1 MDVKGCNFA
10 TMKQLLL
17 LIIVHFPLLFWAQE
31 IAVFGH
37 CYLKGKKPAT
47 GANVQLHFIAEG
59 AVLNSMMTTTDKN
72 GYYSFTPLSLGDNIE
87 IIYQYGD
94 VTLTLKTQLNS
105 TNTVQ
110 ELPDQNFT
118 IQENKGV
125 VVRQDGQNPFEI
137 EKLPQLNLKGIVGL
151 EKTLTLTTAATS
163 NNELTSNYNVRGG
176 NYDENLVYVNGFQV
190 YRPFLTRSGQQEGMS
205 FIHSSLVEDVRFS
218 AGGFSSNYGDR
229 LSSVLDITYKSPN
242 DFHASAMASLLG
254 IEAHIEEAVNAR
266 FNFLV
271 GARYRSNGYFL
282 NTLPTKGAYNPVFAD
297 AQILSNYQLNEYWTW
312 SFLGH
317 FSTNAYRFAPQTA
330 QSDFGTANEAYRLM
344 IYFEGQENSNF
355 QTLMGGTSLKYAKNN
370 TKLDFYL
377 SAFSSDEREYFDILG
392 QYFINELET
401 DPSKEAFG
409 DSIATLGVGGFLNHG
424 RNRLQA
430 QILNA
435 YHNGSFVF
443 LDNFI
448 DQNKTKKR
456 FYELSWG
463 LNLQSDH
470 FEDQLSEWRLID
482 SSGYSLPQTQPDS
495 IVLFETIKGKLSLD
509 GYRATSYLQ
518 FSNSW
523 VKVSRSKI
531 IALKAPYKNENGE
544 KIQVY
549 DTLDISSRK
558 VNFQIGLRGGYTS
571 INKEPFFTPRL
582 SISYAPAAY
591 MWQNGQAV
599 RRGLLFKFSSGL
611 YYQPPFYREF
621 RTFDGQ
627 LALGVQAQKSLHL
640 VAGSEF
646 LFQMWG
652 RQTPFKLN
660 TELYYKY
667 LWDINP
673 YEIENVR
680 TRYYA
685 NNNAVGYAYGLDINV
700 HGEFVE
706 GIQSFFKLGLL
717 STKEDI
723 IGDQYTN
730 YYNAAGERII
740 FGYSQDQEVVDSVVV
755 IPGFI
760 PRPTDQWLT
769 FGALVQ
775 DQMPG
780 YEAFKVQMGL
790 QYGSRLP
797 YGPPDFVRYKDTL
810 RMRSYFRVDLGLSY
824 DLLHH
829 QAEKKPGKKAW
840 QTLDQALISLE
851 IFNVLG
857 VNNVLSKQWIQDVQ
871 GKFYSVPNYLTQ
883 RLFNLKFS
891 MAF

>member
-1 MDVKGCNFA
+1 MHVKDCNFVA
-10 TMKQLLL
+10 MKQLLL
-17 LIIVHFPLLFWAQE
+17 VFFLCAPLLFFAQQ
-31 IAVFGH
+31 ITVFGH
-37 CYLKGKKPAT
+37 CYVKGKQAAV
-47 GANVQLHFIAEG
+47 GAQIQLKVIDNRSVNIPTE
-59 AVLNSMMTTTDKN
+59 TTTDQQ
-72 GYYSFTPLSLGDNIE
+72 GYYAFQNVQVGQLIELHYFFEGTELTFNTLITDNKIR
-87 IIYQYGD
+87 
-94 VTLTLKTQLNS
+94 
-105 TNTVQ
+105 Q
-110 ELPDQNFT
+110 ELPDQNFA
-118 IQENKGV
+118 IQDNRGV
-125 VVRQDGQNPFEI
+125 VVRQEGQNPFEI

-151 EKTLTLTTAATS
+151 ERTLTLTTAATS

-190 YRPFLTRSGQQEGMS
+190 FRPFLTRSGQQEGMS

-218 AGGFSSNYGDR
+218 AGGFAANYGDR
-229 LSSVLDITYKSPN
+229 LSSVLDITYKTP
-242 DFHASAMASLLG
+242 DAFHASAMASLLG
-254 IEAHIEEAVNAR
+254 VEAHVEEAISQR

-297 AQILSNYQLNEYWTW
+297 AQILTNYQLNEHWTW

-355 QTLMGGTSLKYAKNN
+355 QTLMGGTSLKYAKDQL
-370 TKLDFYL
+370 KLDFYA
-377 SAFSSDEREYFDILG
+377 SAFQSDEREYFDILG

-401 DPSKEAFG
+401 DPSKEEFG

-424 RNRLQA
+424 RNRLRA
-430 QILNA
+430 EIFSV
-435 YHNGSFVF
+435 YHNGSYLIEDGFTDV
-443 LDNFI
+443 
-448 DQNKTKKR
+448 NKNRKR
-456 FYELSWG
+456 YNEISWG
-463 LNLQSDH
+463 FQLQADH
-470 FEDQLSEWRLID
+470 FKDQLSEWRLID

-495 IVLFETIKGKLSLD
+495 IILFETIKGNLSLD
-509 GYRATSYLQ
+509 GYRSTAFVQ
-518 FSNSW
+518 WSNSW
-523 VKVSRSKI
+523 TRVQRNKMVNGVYKVEGRK
-531 IALKAPYKNENGE
+531 ETWT
-544 KIQVY
+544 
-549 DTLDISSRK
+549 DTLDISTRRL
-558 VNFQIGLRGGYTS
+558 NFQLGLRGGYTS
-571 INKEPFFTPRL
+571 INKEPYFTPRL
-582 SISYAPAAY
+582 SFSYAPAAY
-591 MWQNGQAV
+591 MWQNGKAV
-599 RRGLLFKFSSGL
+599 RRGLLFKFSTGL
-611 YYQPPFYREF
+611 YYQPPLYREF

-627 LALGVQAQKSLHL
+627 LALGVQAQKSLHI

-652 RQTPFKLN
+652 RQTPFKL
-660 TELYYKY
+660 
-667 LWDINP
+667 NP

-723 IGDQYTN
+723 IGDTYTK
-730 YYNAAGERII
+730 YFNAAGERII
-740 FGYSQDQEVVDSVVV
+740 FGYSEDQTVVDSAV
-755 IPGFI
+755 ILPGFI

-790 QYGSRLP
+790 QYGARLP
-797 YGPPDFVRYKDTL
+797 YGPPDFTRYKDTL

-824 DLLHH
+824 DLLHGKTELR
-829 QAEKKPGKKAW
+829 QGKKGWSA
-840 QTLDQALISLE
+840 LDQALISLE
-851 IFNVLG
+851 IFNILG

-891 MAF
+891 IAF

>member
-1 MDVKGCNFA
+1 
-10 TMKQLLL
+10 MKQVLLL
-17 LIIVHFPLLFWAQE
+17 FFMTMPLLFWAQQ
-31 IAVFGH
+31 ITVFGH
-37 CYLKGKKPAT
+37 CYHKGRKP
-47 GANVQLHFIAEG
+47 AEG
-59 AVLNSMMTTTDKN
+59 ATIQLKVIDNRSVQVPSTTTSDKN
-72 GYYSFTPLSLGDNIE
+72 GYYAFGNLSAGNLIEIQYELNGVLLSLNM
-87 IIYQYGD
+87 
-94 VTLTLKTQLNS
+94 LL
-105 TNTVQ
+105 TNTNAQQ
-110 ELPDQNFT
+110 ELPDQNFS
-118 IQENKGV
+118 IQDNRGV
-125 VVRQDGQNPFEI
+125 VVRQEGQNPFEI
-137 EKLPQLNLKGIVGL
+137 EKLPQLNLKGIVNL

-218 AGGFSSNYGDR
+218 AGGFAANYGDR
-229 LSSVLDITYKSPN
+229 LSSVLDITYKTP
-242 DFHASAMASLLG
+242 DAFHASAMASLLG
-254 IEAHIEEAVNAR
+254 IEAHVEEAVSQR

-271 GARYRSNGYFL
+271 GARYRSNGYLL

-297 AQILSNYQLNEYWTW
+297 AQILTNYQLNEFWTW

-355 QTLMGGTSLKYAKNN
+355 QTLMGGTSLKYAKDK

-377 SAFSSDEREYFDILG
+377 SAFQSDEREYFDILG

-401 DPSKEAFG
+401 DPSKEEFG

-430 QILNA
+430 QIFNA
-435 YHNGSFVF
+435 YHNGSYLLF
-443 LDNFI
+443 DNYT

-456 FYELSWG
+456 YSELSWG
-463 LNLQSDH
+463 LNVQADH
-470 FEDQLSEWRLID
+470 FVDQLSEWRLID

-495 IVLFETIKGKLSLD
+495 IVLFETIKGNLSLN
-509 GYRATSYLQ
+509 GYRSTGYFQ
-518 FSNSW
+518 WSNSW
-523 VKVSRSKI
+523 VQVSHNKI
-531 IALKAPYKNENGE
+531 VAVKMPYKNQNGE
-544 KIQVY
+544 KTSVL
-549 DTLDISSRK
+549 DTLDISTK
-558 VNFQIGLRGGYTS
+558 KFNFQFGLRGGYTS
-571 INKEPFFTPRL
+571 INKEPYFTPRF
-582 SISYAPAAY
+582 SFSYAPAAY

-599 RRGLLFKFSSGL
+599 RRGLVFKFSSGL

-627 LALGVQAQKSLHL
+627 LALGVQAQKSLHV

-660 TELYYKY
+660 TEIYYKY
-667 LWDINP
+667 LWDLNP

-730 YYNAAGERII
+730 YFNAAGERII
-740 FGYSQDQEVVDSVVV
+740 FGYSEDQVVVDSAV
-755 IPGFI
+755 ILPGYI

-797 YGPPDFVRYKDTL
+797 YGPPDLTRYKDTL
-810 RMRSYFRVDLGLSY
+810 RMRAYFRVDLGLSY
-824 DLLHH
+824 DLLHGKTE
-829 QAEKKPGKKAW
+829 AKPAKKGW
-840 QTLDQALISLE
+840 QQLDQALISLE
-851 IFNVLG
+851 IFNILG

-891 MAF
+891 VAF

>member
-1 MDVKGCNFA
+1 V
-10 TMKQLLL
+10 
-17 LIIVHFPLLFWAQE
+17 
-31 IAVFGH
+31 
-37 CYLKGKKPAT
+37 
-47 GANVQLHFIAEG
+47 
-59 AVLNSMMTTTDKN
+59 
-72 GYYSFTPLSLGDNIE
+72 GDLIE
-87 IIYQYGD
+87 IKYEFED
-94 VTLTLKTQLNS
+94 VTLSLNTMI
-105 TNTVQ
+105 TNTNALQ
-110 ELPDQNFT
+110 ELPDQNFS
-118 IQENKGV
+118 IQDNRGV
-125 VVRQDGQNPFEI
+125 VVRQEGQNPFEI
-137 EKLPQLNLKGIVGL
+137 EKLPQLNLKGIVNL

-218 AGGFSSNYGDR
+218 AGGFAANYGDR
-229 LSSVLDITYKSPN
+229 LSSVLDITYKTP
-242 DFHASAMASLLG
+242 DAFHASAMASLLG
-254 IEAHIEEAVNAR
+254 IEAHVEEAVSQR

-271 GARYRSNGYFL
+271 GARYRSNGYLL

-297 AQILSNYQLNEYWTW
+297 AQILTNYQLNEFWTW

-355 QTLMGGTSLKYAKNN
+355 QTLMGGTSLKYAKDK

-377 SAFSSDEREYFDILG
+377 SAFQSDEREYFDILG
-392 QYFINELET
+392 QYYINELET
-401 DPSKEAFG
+401 DPSKEEFG

-430 QILNA
+430 QIFNA
-435 YHNGSFVF
+435 YHNGTYLLF
-443 LDNFI
+443 DNYT

-456 FYELSWG
+456 YSELSWG
-463 LNLQSDH
+463 LNVQADH
-470 FEDQLSEWRLID
+470 FVDQLSEWRLID

-495 IVLFETIKGKLSLD
+495 IVLFETIKGNLSLN
-509 GYRATSYLQ
+509 GYRSTGYFQ
-518 FSNSW
+518 WSNSW
-523 VKVSRSKI
+523 VKVSHNKI
-531 IALKAPYKNENGE
+531 VAVKMPYKNQNGE
-544 KIQVY
+544 KTSVT
-549 DTLDISSRK
+549 DTLDISTK
-558 VNFQIGLRGGYTS
+558 KFNFQFGLRGGYTS
-571 INKEPFFTPRL
+571 INNEPYFTPRL
-582 SISYAPAAY
+582 SFSYAPAAY

-627 LALGVQAQKSLHL
+627 LALGVQAQKSLHV

-660 TELYYKY
+660 TEIFYKY
-667 LWDINP
+667 LWDLNP

-740 FGYSQDQEVVDSVVV
+740 FGYSEDQVVVDSTVVL
-755 IPGFI
+755 PGYI

-797 YGPPDFVRYKDTL
+797 YGPPDLTRYKDTL
-810 RMRSYFRVDLGLSY
+810 RMRAYFRVDLGLSY
-824 DLLHH
+824 DLLHGKT
-829 QAEKKPGKKAW
+829 EMKTGKKGW
-840 QTLDQALISLE
+840 QQLDQALISLE

-891 MAF
+891 VAF

>member
-1 MDVKGCNFA
+1 
-10 TMKQLLL
+10 MKQLVL
-17 LIIVHFPLLFWAQE
+17 LILLVLPLLSWAQE
-31 IAVFGH
+31 ITLYGH
-37 CYLKGKKPAT
+37 CYLKGKKPAV
-47 GANVQLHFIAEG
+47 GAK
-59 AVLNSMMTTTDKN
+59 VLLKVMDNRSLNIPTETTTNDK
-72 GYYSFTPLSLGDNIE
+72 GYYAFTNISQGQILELQYIYEGTELSFNTIITDNA
-87 IIYQYGD
+87 
-94 VTLTLKTQLNS
+94 TL
-105 TNTVQ
+105 Q
-110 ELPDQNFT
+110 ELPDQHFN
-118 IQENKGV
+118 IQDNKAVIVGRDV
-125 VVRQDGQNPFEI
+125 QNPFEI
-137 EKLPQLNLKGIVGL
+137 EKLPPLNLKGIVGL
-151 EKTLTLTTAATS
+151 ERTLTLTTAATS

-190 YRPFLTRSGQQEGMS
+190 FRPFLTRSGQQEGMS

-218 AGGFSSNYGDR
+218 AGGFAANYGDR
-229 LSSVLDITYKSPN
+229 LSSVLDITYKTPTA
-242 DFHASAMASLLG
+242 FHASALASLLG
-254 IEAHIEEAVNAR
+254 VEAHIEEAVNQR

-297 AQILSNYQLNEYWTW
+297 AQILTNYQLNENWTW

-355 QTLMGGTSLKYAKNN
+355 QTLMGGTSLKYAKNR
-370 TKLDFYL
+370 TKLDFYA
-377 SAFSSDEREYFDILG
+377 SAFQSDEREYFDILG
-392 QYFINELET
+392 QYYINELET
-401 DPSKEAFG
+401 DPSKEEFG
-409 DSIATLGVGGFLNHG
+409 DSIATLGVGGFLNHA
-424 RNRLQA
+424 RNRLKA
-430 QILNA
+430 QIFSV
-435 YHNGSFVF
+435 YHNGSYLFADGFVN
-443 LDNFI
+443 D
-448 DQNKTKKR
+448 NKTKKR
-456 FYELSWG
+456 YSELSWG
-463 LNLQSDH
+463 IQGQADH

-495 IVLFETIKGKLSLD
+495 IVLFETIKGQLQLD
-509 GYRATSYLQ
+509 GWRASAFAQ
-518 FSNSW
+518 WSNSW
-523 VKVSRSKI
+523 TKVQRQKI
-531 IALKAPYKNENGE
+531 VSGAYKRGGE
-544 KIQVY
+544 QY
-549 DTLDISSRK
+549 AWADTLDISTRK
-558 VNFQIGLRGGYTS
+558 LNLQVGLRGGYTS
-571 INKEPFFTPRL
+571 VNKEPYFTPRI
-582 SISYAPAAY
+582 SFSYAPASY

-627 LALGVQAQKSLHL
+627 LALGVQAQKSLHV

-646 LFQMWG
+646 MFQMWG
-652 RQTPFKLN
+652 RETPFKLN

-667 LWDINP
+667 LWDLNP

-706 GIQSFFKLGLL
+706 GIQSFFKMGLL

-723 IGDQYTN
+723 KGDKYTI

-740 FGYSQDQEVVDSVVV
+740 FGYSEDQTIVDSTVVL
-755 IPGFI
+755 PGFI

-769 FGALVQ
+769 FGALIQ

-780 YEAFKVQMGL
+780 YEAFKVQVGL
-790 QYGSRLP
+790 QYGSPLP
-797 YGPPDFVRYKDTL
+797 YGPPDFTRYKDTL
-810 RMRSYFRVDLGLSY
+810 RLRSYFRVDLGLSY
-824 DLLHH
+824 DLLHKRTE
-829 QAEKKPGKKAW
+829 AKMGKKGW
-840 QTLDQALISLE
+840 QSLDQALISLE

>member
-1 MDVKGCNFA
+1 VGRDA
-10 TMKQLLL
+10 
-17 LIIVHFPLLFWAQE
+17 
-31 IAVFGH
+31 
-37 CYLKGKKPAT
+37 
-47 GANVQLHFIAEG
+47 
-59 AVLNSMMTTTDKN
+59 
-72 GYYSFTPLSLGDNIE
+72 
-87 IIYQYGD
+87 
-94 VTLTLKTQLNS
+94 
-105 TNTVQ
+105 
-110 ELPDQNFT
+110 
-118 IQENKGV
+118 
-125 VVRQDGQNPFEI
+125 QNPFEI
-137 EKLPQLNLKGIVGL
+137 EKLPPLNLKGIVGL
-151 EKTLTLTTAATS
+151 ERTLTLTTAATS

-190 YRPFLTRSGQQEGMS
+190 FRPFLTRSGQQEGMS

-218 AGGFSSNYGDR
+218 AGGFAANYGDR
-229 LSSVLDITYKSPN
+229 LSSVLDINYKTPTA
-242 DFHASAMASLLG
+242 FHASAMASLLG
-254 IEAHIEEAVNAR
+254 VEAHIEEAVNQR

-297 AQILSNYQLNEYWTW
+297 AQILTNYQLNEYWTW

-355 QTLMGGTSLKYAKNN
+355 QTLMGGTSLKYAKDR
-370 TKLDFYL
+370 TKLEFYA
-377 SAFSSDEREYFDILG
+377 SAFQSDEREYFDILG
-392 QYFINELET
+392 QYYINELET
-401 DPSKEAFG
+401 DPSKEEFG
-409 DSIATLGVGGFLNHG
+409 DSIATLGVGGFLNHA
-424 RNRLQA
+424 RNQLKA
-430 QILNA
+430 QILSV
-435 YHNGSFVF
+435 YHNGSYLFADGFVN
-443 LDNFI
+443 D
-448 DQNKTKKR
+448 NKTKKR
-456 FYELSWG
+456 YSELSWG
-463 LNLQSDH
+463 IQGQADH
-470 FEDQLSEWRLID
+470 FQDQLNEWRLID

-495 IVLFETIKGKLSLD
+495 IVLFETIKGQLQLD
-509 GYRATSYLQ
+509 GFRANAYAQ
-518 FSNSW
+518 WSNSW
-523 VKVSRSKI
+523 TKVNRQKI
-531 IALKAPYKNENGE
+531 VTGYYKRDG
-544 KIQVY
+544 KQFSWT
-549 DTLDISSRK
+549 DTLDISTRK
-558 VNFQIGLRGGYTS
+558 LNLQVGLRGGYTS
-571 INKEPFFTPRL
+571 VNKEPYFTPRI
-582 SISYAPAAY
+582 SFSYAPAAY
-591 MWQNGQAV
+591 MWQNGQTV

-627 LALGVQAQKSLHL
+627 LALGVQAQKSLHV

-646 LFQMWG
+646 MFQMWG
-652 RQTPFKLN
+652 RETPFKLT

-667 LWDINP
+667 LWDLNP

-723 IGDQYTN
+723 KDDQYTIF
-730 YYNAAGERII
+730 YNAAGERII
-740 FGYSQDQEVVDSVVV
+740 FGYSEDQTIVDSTVVL
-755 IPGFI
+755 PGYI

-797 YGPPDFVRYKDTL
+797 YGPPDFTRYKDTL
-810 RMRSYFRVDLGLSY
+810 RLRSYFRVDLGFSY
-824 DLLHH
+824 DLLHKRTE
-829 QAEKKPGKKAW
+829 AKMGKKGW
-840 QTLDQALISLE
+840 QSLDQALISLE
-851 IFNVLG
+851 IFNILG

>member
-1 MDVKGCNFA
+1 MGVKDCNFVY
-10 TMKQLLL
+10 MKQLLL
-17 LIIVHFPLLFWAQE
+17 LFWLALPLFNWAQD
-31 IAVFGH
+31 ITVFGH
-37 CYLKGKKPAT
+37 CYLRGKNPAI
-47 GANVQLHFIAEG
+47 GAKVQLKVNDNRSVNITRET
-59 AVLNSMMTTTDKN
+59 VTNEK
-72 GYYSFTPLSLGDNIE
+72 GYYAFQNISKGQIIE
-87 IIYQYGD
+87 IRYVFEG
-94 VTLTLKTQLNS
+94 TELTLNTIITESS
-105 TNTVQ
+105 TLQ
-110 ELPDQNFT
+110 ELPDQHFN
-118 IQENKGV
+118 IQDNRAV
-125 VVRQDGQNPFEI
+125 VVGRDGQNPFEI
-137 EKLPQLNLKGIVGL
+137 EALPPLNLKGIVGL
-151 EKTLTLTTAATS
+151 ERTLTLTTAATS

-190 YRPFLTRSGQQEGMS
+190 FRPFLTRSGQQEGMS

-218 AGGFSSNYGDR
+218 AGGFAANYGDR
-229 LSSVLDITYKSPN
+229 LSSVLDITYKTPSG
-242 DFHASAMASLLG
+242 FHASAMASLLG
-254 IEAHIEEAVNAR
+254 VEAHVEEAVNQR

-297 AQILSNYQLNEYWTW
+297 AQILTNYQLNENWTW

-344 IYFEGQENSNF
+344 IYFEGQESSNF
-355 QTLMGGTSLKYAKNN
+355 QTLMGGTSLKYAKNK
-370 TKLDFYL
+370 TKLDFYA
-377 SAFSSDEREYFDILG
+377 SAFQSDEREYFDILG
-392 QYFINELET
+392 QYYINELET
-401 DPSKEAFG
+401 DPSKEEFG
-409 DSIATLGVGGFLNHG
+409 DSIATLGVGGFLNHA

-430 QILNA
+430 QIFSV
-435 YHNGSFVF
+435 YHNGSYLLADGFTDANKTHKRYSELTWGAQVQ
-443 LDNFI
+443 I
-448 DQNKTKKR
+448 DQFK
-456 FYELSWG
+456 
-463 LNLQSDH
+463 DV
-470 FEDQLSEWRLID
+470 LSEWRLID
-482 SSGYSLPQTQPDS
+482 SAGYSLPQTEPSQ
-495 IVLFETIKGKLSLD
+495 IILFETIKGNLALN
-509 GYRATSYLQ
+509 GWRATSYLMW
-518 FSNSW
+518 SNSW
-523 VKVSRSKI
+523 TKVSRQK
-531 IALKAPYKNENGE
+531 
-544 KIQVY
+544 KIQGTY
-549 DTLDISSRK
+549 KKDGQKINWSDTLAVSTQK
-558 VNFQIGLRGGYTS
+558 FNLQIGLRGGYTS
-571 INKEPFFTPRL
+571 INQEPYFTPRI
-582 SISYAPAAY
+582 SFSYAPAAY
-591 MWQNGQAV
+591 MWQDGKPV
-599 RRGLLFKFSSGL
+599 RRGLLFKLSSGL

-627 LALGVQAQKSLHL
+627 LALGVQAQKSLHI

-667 LWDINP
+667 LWDLNP

-723 IGDQYTN
+723 KGDQYTI

-740 FGYSQDQEVVDSVVV
+740 FGYSEDQTVVDSTVVL
-755 IPGFI
+755 PGFI

-780 YEAFKVQMGL
+780 FEAFKVQMGL

-797 YGPPDFVRYKDTL
+797 YGPPDFTRYKDTL
-810 RMRSYFRVDLGLSY
+810 RLRSYFRVDLGLSY
-824 DLLHH
+824 DLLHNKT
-829 QAEKKPGKKAW
+829 QTKMGKKGW
-840 QTLDQALISLE
+840 QQLDQALVSLE

-891 MAF
+891 IAF

>member
-1 MDVKGCNFA
+1 
-10 TMKQLLL
+10 MKQLLL
-17 LIIVHFPLLFWAQE
+17 LFLMTMPLLFWAQQ
-31 IAVFGH
+31 ITVFGH
-37 CYLKGKKPAT
+37 CYHKGKKPA
-47 GANVQLHFIAEG
+47 EG
-59 AVLNSMMTTTDKN
+59 ATIQLKVIDNRSVQVPSNTTSDKN
-72 GYYSFTPLSLGDNIE
+72 GYYAFGNLSAGDLIEIQYELNGVVLSLNM
-87 IIYQYGD
+87 
-94 VTLTLKTQLNS
+94 LL
-105 TNTVQ
+105 TNTNAQQ
-110 ELPDQNFT
+110 ELPDQNFS
-118 IQENKGV
+118 IQDNRGV
-125 VVRQDGQNPFEI
+125 VVRQEGQNPFEI
-137 EKLPQLNLKGIVGL
+137 EKLPQLNLKGIVNL

-218 AGGFSSNYGDR
+218 AGGFAANYGDR
-229 LSSVLDITYKSPN
+229 LSSVLDITYKTP
-242 DFHASAMASLLG
+242 DAFHASAMASLLG
-254 IEAHIEEAVNAR
+254 IEAHVEEAVSQR

-271 GARYRSNGYFL
+271 GARYRSNGYLL

-297 AQILSNYQLNEYWTW
+297 AQILTNYQLNEFWTW

-355 QTLMGGTSLKYAKNN
+355 QTLMGGTSLKYAKDK

-377 SAFSSDEREYFDILG
+377 SAFQSDEREYFDILG

-401 DPSKEAFG
+401 DPSKEEFG

-430 QILNA
+430 QIFNA
-435 YHNGSFVF
+435 YHNGSYLLF
-443 LDNFI
+443 DNYT

-456 FYELSWG
+456 FSELSWG
-463 LNLQSDH
+463 LNVQADH
-470 FEDQLSEWRLID
+470 FVDQLSEWRLID

-495 IVLFETIKGKLSLD
+495 IVLFETIKGNLSLN
-509 GYRATSYLQ
+509 GYRSTGYFQ
-518 FSNSW
+518 WSNSW
-523 VKVSRSKI
+523 VKVSHNKI
-531 IALKAPYKNENGE
+531 IAVKMPYKNQNGE
-544 KIQVY
+544 KTSVL
-549 DTLDISSRK
+549 DTLDISTK
-558 VNFQIGLRGGYTS
+558 KFNFQFGLRGGYTS
-571 INKEPFFTPRL
+571 INKEPYFTPRL
-582 SISYAPAAY
+582 SFSYAPAAY

-599 RRGLLFKFSSGL
+599 RRGLVFKFSSGL

-627 LALGVQAQKSLHL
+627 LALGVQAQKSLHV

-660 TELYYKY
+660 TEIYYKY
-667 LWDINP
+667 LWDLNP

-723 IGDQYTN
+723 IGDHYTN

-740 FGYSQDQEVVDSVVV
+740 FGYSEDQVVVDSTVVL
-755 IPGFI
+755 PGYI
-760 PRPTDQWLT
+760 PRPTDQWFT

-797 YGPPDFVRYKDTL
+797 YGPPDLTRYKDTL
-810 RMRSYFRVDLGLSY
+810 RMRAYFRVDLGLSY
-824 DLLHH
+824 DLLHGKTE
-829 QAEKKPGKKAW
+829 ARAGKKGW
-840 QTLDQALISLE
+840 QKLDQALISLE
-851 IFNVLG
+851 IFNILG